1 MQQQKVQQQYDQIL
15 SRKLGDYFT
24 GRTNDPVQR
33 TPGTG
38 LSSKMALIQ
47 QQNAARQFNHQI
59 NSARQR
65 HKQNMVA
72 TKPAN
77 MRQESTR
84 KIAQKPIKNNE
95 DVDKVS
101 YESMEHKNQVL
112 EAPPEDMRL

>member
-1 MQQQKVQQQYDQIL
+1 
-15 SRKLGDYFT
+15 
-24 GRTNDPVQR
+24 
-33 TPGTG
+33 
-38 LSSKMALIQ
+38 
-47 QQNAARQFNHQI
+47 
-59 NSARQR
+59 
-65 HKQNMVA
+65 MVA

-77 MRQESTR
+77 MRQESTK

>member
-1 MQQQKVQQQYDQIL
+1 
-15 SRKLGDYFT
+15 
-24 GRTNDPVQR
+24 
-33 TPGTG
+33 
-38 LSSKMALIQ
+38 
-47 QQNAARQFNHQI
+47 
-59 NSARQR
+59 
-65 HKQNMVA
+65 MVA

-112 EAPPEDMRL
+112 EAPPEDMRLQNNESFASLNPVATRIDQKAAGPK